1 MKFLTYIVI
10 AIMFVSC
17 KDGKQT
23 EKGSTHETSDNHT
36 TEVTKSHPG
45 KKFLENECYICH
57 NPKTTQAN
65 MIAPPMM
72 AIKLQYIDSNTTK
85 EAFTE
90 ALIRWVNDPET
101 KTKMPSAHKRFGAM
115 PYLPYQDE
123 ALKQVA
129 DYIYDNDLEKPD
141 WFDAHFQ
148 KAHSKGKGLAE
159 YDWMTFE
166 DDQIDYTD
174 KGMEYALAAKTA
186 LGQNLMKAIQKGGP
200 VGAVS
205 FCNVEALKLTD
216 SISVMK
222 NAIIKR
228 VSDKPRN
235 PKNAADTEELRYIEL
250 FKRMVASEED
260 IKPVVN
266 VSDGE
271 VDFYYPITT
280 NAMCLQCHGK
290 PEEQI
295 GTETLSLLKKRYPE
309 DRAVGYDVNEVRGIW
324 AIKFDE

>member
-1 MKFLTYIVI
+1 MKLLTYLVLVFI
-10 AIMFVSC
+10 FVGC

-23 EKGSTHETSDNHT
+23 EKEAIDKTFDNHT

-57 NPKTTQAN
+57 NPKTSQAS
-65 MIAPPMM
+65 MVAPPMM
-72 AIKLQYIDSNTTK
+72 AIKQHYIDSSTTK

-90 ALIRWVNDPET
+90 DLIRWVNDPET
-101 KTKMPSAHKRFGAM
+101 KTRMPGAHKRFGAM
-115 PYLPYQDE
+115 PYLPYPDE
-123 ALKQVA
+123 TLRQVA

-141 WFDAHFQ
+141 WLDAHFQ
-148 KAHSKGKGLAE
+148 KAHRKGKGLAGCE
-159 YDWMTFE
+159 CMLFE
-166 DDQIDYTD
+166 DDQTDYTD
-174 KGMEYALAAKTA
+174 IGMEYALAAKTA
-186 LGQNLMKAIQKGGP
+186 LGKNLVKAIQESGT

-235 PKNAADTEELRYIEL
+235 PNNSANTEELGYIEL
-250 FKRMVASEED
+250 FKRMVASGED
-260 IKPVVN
+260 VKPIVN
-266 VSDGE
+266 VANGE

-290 PEEQI
+290 PEKQI
-295 GTETLSLLKKRYPE
+295 EIETLAMLKKRYPE
-309 DRAVGYDVNEVRGIW
+309 DMAVGYDVNEVRGIW

>member
-1 MKFLTYIVI
+1 MKFLTYFVFVI
-10 AIMFVSC
+10 IFVSC
-17 KDGKQT
+17 NDGKQT
-23 EKGSTHETSDNHT
+23 EKEPVEKTSDKHL
-36 TEVTKSHPG
+36 TEVVKSHPG

-57 NPKTTQAN
+57 NPKSSQAS

-72 AIKLQYIDSNTTK
+72 AIKQHYIDSSTTR

-90 ALIRWVNDPET
+90 DLIRWVNDPET
-101 KTKMPSAHKRFGAM
+101 KTRMPGAHKRFGAM
-115 PYLPYQDE
+115 PYLPYPDE

-129 DYIYDNDLEKPD
+129 DYIFDNDLEKPD
-141 WFDAHFQ
+141 WLDAHFQ
-148 KAHSKGKGLAE
+148 KVHGKGIALANCE
-159 YDWMTFE
+159 CMLFE
-166 DDQIDYTD
+166 DGQTDYTD
-174 KGMEYALAAKTA
+174 IGMEYALAAKTA
-186 LGQNLMKAIQKGGP
+186 LGKKLMKAIQTSGT

-205 FCNVEALKLTD
+205 FCNLEALKLTD

-235 PKNAADTEELRYIEL
+235 VKNRANTEELGYIEL
-250 FKRMVASEED
+250 FKRMVASD
-260 IKPVVN
+260 DGVKPIIN
-266 VSDGE
+266 VADGE

-290 PEEQI
+290 PEKQI
-295 GTETLSLLKKRYPE
+295 GIETLAMLKERYPE
-309 DRAVGYDVNEVRGIW
+309 DMAVGYDVNEVRGIW